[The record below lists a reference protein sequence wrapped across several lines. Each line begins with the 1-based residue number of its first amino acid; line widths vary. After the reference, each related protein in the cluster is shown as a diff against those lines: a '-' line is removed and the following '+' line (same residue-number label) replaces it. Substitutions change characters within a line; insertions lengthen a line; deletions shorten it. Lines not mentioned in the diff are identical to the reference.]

1 MNRRSLLESILFAV
15 IALVAHSSP
24 AWAERTVKESGRV
37 VYHIPKVEV
46 MEVPDVPGHII
57 AIADQRGL
65 VTLDTG
71 ETGLWMTRV
80 TLDLTKGNGPHH
92 AYTVT
97 TFEDK
102 STTITEGKGMTTAH
116 PDGTSTFE
124 GTFTYVGGTGRFA
137 GVRGGGTY
145 AGKRMGQLV
154 PGVSVDLW
162 QNYTATYKLPS
173 P

>member
-1 MNRRSLLESILFAV
+1 MKNSIRLPAAPLAFLVLIAMSL
-15 IALVAHSSP
+15 P
-24 AWAERTVKESGRV
+24 AWADRTVQEKGRV

-65 VTLDTG
+65 STVDTG
-71 ETGLWMTRV
+71 ETGLWMTKV
-80 TLDLTKGNGPHH
+80 ILDLTKGTGPHH
-92 AYTVT
+92 SYNVT

-102 STTITEGKGMTTAH
+102 STTTTEGKGITIAH

-124 GTFTYVGGTGRFA
+124 GTFTYTGGTGRFA
-137 GVRGGGTY
+137 GIKGGGAY
-145 AGKRMGQLV
+145 AGKRMVPLV
-154 PGVSVDLW
+154 PGASADVW
-162 QNYTATYKLPS
+162 QNYTSTYTLPS